1 MNRTTILALVPL
13 LAVVL
18 AACGGTQEAPA
29 TPRADLHAPDHLY
42 PLGADYVW
50 SYQVDNGIENVLGVA
65 RVTAVIG
72 PRIEISAL
80 GGEPFVYERRE
91 DGIYR
96 PASSTWLLKAPI
108 VVGAEWEAPS
118 GRTARVASVSARIE
132 VPAGVFEDCVRVE
145 EDGGDDQKTVKTVYC
160 PGIGPVHVET
170 SMQLTLTEQPPRII
184 GRLMGCNLRERNEG
198 TPCMDITAP

>member
-1 MNRTTILALVPL
+1 MTSARIVLVSMLATV
-13 LAVVL
+13 AF
-18 AACGGTQEAPA
+18 ACGAAQDTTEG
-29 TPRADLHAPDHLY
+29 PRADIHAPDHLY
-42 PLGADYVW
+42 PLGIDYVW
-50 SYQVDNGIENVLGVA
+50 SYQVDNGIEDVLGVA
-65 RVTAVIG
+65 RVIAVIG

-91 DGIYR
+91 GGIYR

-108 VVGAEWEAPS
+108 TVGAEWEAPS
-118 GRTARVASVSARIE
+118 GRTARVTSVSARIE
-132 VPAGVFEDCVRVE
+132 VPAGEFEDCVRIE

-160 PGIGPVHVET
+160 PGIGPVYVET

-184 GRLMGCNLRERNEG
+184 GRLMGCNLREQNEG